1 MVNYTPTVS
10 GAFGFAL
17 SLVSDD
23 GDETPYTITASGTA
37 TGAPEIAITSSEG
50 GAVADG
56 GTDIFA
62 TSKAAGSAATVTY
75 TITNSGTGPLTI
87 TTPTVGG
94 NISGATNVTVN
105 SLTLDLDQRC
115 CRGGTTTLVVNYTP
129 TVSGAFGFAL
139 SLVSDDGDETPYTI
153 TASGTATG
161 APEIAISSS
170 VSGAVSDGDT
180 DAQGAIDTGVQT
192 SVTYTVTNS
201 GTAPLT
207 LSGTAAASAAS
218 NVTVNSVSAFGASTV
233 AAAGSTSFTVT
244 YTPAAASTFSF
255 ELDIVS
261 DDADEATYDIT
272 VSGTI
277 TGVPASLTVTARRC
291 AVDGSADSLF
301 HTAVSQGC
309 RQWRQSGFRCDGDIY
324 RT

>member
-56 GTDIFA
+56 GTDTFA
-62 TSKAAGSAATVTY
+62 SSKAAASAATVTY

-87 TTPTVGG
+87 TAPTVGG

-161 APEIAISSS
+161 APEIAITSSEG
-170 VSGAVSDGDT
+170 GAVADGGTDT
-180 DAQGAIDTGVQT
+180 FA
-192 SVTYTVTNS
+192 SS
-201 GTAPLT
+201 K
-207 LSGTAAASAAS
+207 AAASAATVTYTITNS
-218 NVTVNSVSAFGASTV
+218 GTGPLTITAPTVGGNISGATNVTVNSLT
-233 AAAGSTSFTVT
+233 
-244 YTPAAASTFSF
+244 
-255 ELDIVS
+255 LDL
-261 DDADEATYDIT
+261 DQRCCWRKHDNACGQLYAH
-272 VSGTI
+272 
-277 TGVPASLTVTARRC
+277 GVRR
-291 AVDGSADSLF
+291 L
-301 HTAVSQGC
+301 
-309 RQWRQSGFRCDGDIY
+309 RFRAQPGQ
-324 RT
+324 